1 MKARGGL
8 ACIGLVA
15 SVALPFL
22 LGDIND
28 ARAQVLNQQM
38 QLLLTNNCRGLSLAS
53 GQNIATLQTIGLG
66 LQLAQICNGNLANSS
81 AGPASGG
88 GAASLQGSA
97 ASIFNRNM
105 LSRLEEIRNED
116 TKPASSN
123 SPSTS
128 RLLSNPFGGLMPALL
143 GATSGTAQGPA
154 SKGNAGSIG
163 FSSSR
168 WNGLGLFATGQA
180 EILNRNIGP
189 FQDGFKS
196 NIFGLTVGA
205 DYRFSKT
212 FVAGGSFTYANINGD
227 FRQGGT
233 FSTNAYTWTF
243 FASYLPTERTFVQAT
258 TGTTLN
264 NYLIARPSRIQI
276 KSPGAAAL
284 NRDGISSSNS
294 SGNVFS
300 WTVLAGYD
308 YSIRQFTFGPRLGLN
323 YARTKIDEYSEQGG
337 TGLEL
342 AYENQFFE
350 SFQSVLGVQGTAPF
364 SWSYGVLIPQFNA
377 DYIHEFENSQRRI
390 NVQFAQD
397 GRGPGKGSSAPPFS
411 GSFSGFSVQ
420 VPTRFAFQN
429 DVPARNYFNLGTGL
443 IAILPNGYQPFVNF
457 RAMVGNSQFTNY
469 VWTFG
474 LRIEL

>member
-8 ACIGLVA
+8 TYIGLVA
-15 SVALPFL
+15 SVALPIL

-28 ARAQVLNQQM
+28 AHAQVLNERVQT
-38 QLLLTNNCRGLSLAS
+38 LLNNNCRGLGLPGTQGNVTLA
-53 GQNIATLQTIGLG
+53 NLGLG
-66 LQLAQICNGNLANSS
+66 PQLVNICANQGATSGAS
-81 AGPASGG
+81 AGGG
-88 GAASLQGSA
+88 GTASLQGSA
-97 ASIFNRNM
+97 ASILNRNM

-116 TKPASSN
+116 SKPASSN
-123 SPSTS
+123 SPSAS

-196 NIFGLTVGA
+196 TILGLTLGA

-212 FVAGGSFTYANINGD
+212 FVAGGAFTYANTTGD
-227 FRQGGT
+227 FSQGGN

-243 FASYLPTERTFVQAT
+243 FASYLPSEHSFIQAT
-258 TGTTLN
+258 AGTTAHS
-264 NYLIARPSRIQI
+264 YLIARPNQFAFTQNGQRKIIS
-276 KSPGAAAL
+276 
-284 NRDGISSSNS
+284 GISSSDS
-294 SGNVFS
+294 TGNVFN
-300 WTVLAGYD
+300 WTLLTGYD
-308 YSIRQFTFGPRLGLN
+308 YHIRQFTVGPRVGLN
-323 YARTKIDEYSEQGG
+323 YARTRINGYTEEGSTGVELEYD
-337 TGLEL
+337 
-342 AYENQFFE
+342 NQFFE
-350 SFQSVLGVQGTAPF
+350 SFQSLLGIQGIASLSTR
-364 SWSYGVLIPQFNA
+364 YGVLIPQFNA
-377 DYIHEFENSQRRI
+377 DYVHEFENSQRRI
-390 NVQFAQD
+390 LVKFAQD
-397 GRGPGKGSSAPPFS
+397 RRNPFLPPDPLN
-411 GSFSGFSVQ
+411 
-420 VPTRFAFQN
+420 PTMVTSPTQFAFQN
-429 DVPARNYFNLGTGL
+429 DVPARNWFNLGTGFV
-443 IAILPNGYQPFVNF
+443 AVLPNGYQPFVNF